1 VKKLQQPAKNKLLV
15 VKKKVIIKLDQ
26 VAVNSNRDDFF
37 AAMVNDSFTTDLT
50 ITGSLY
56 PL

>member
-1 VKKLQQPAKNKLLV
+1 VKTVQQPSKNKLLV

-26 VAVNSNRDDFF
+26 VAANNNQGEFF
-37 AAMVNDSFTTDLT
+37 AAIVNESFTTDLT
-50 ITGSLY
+50 VTGSLY